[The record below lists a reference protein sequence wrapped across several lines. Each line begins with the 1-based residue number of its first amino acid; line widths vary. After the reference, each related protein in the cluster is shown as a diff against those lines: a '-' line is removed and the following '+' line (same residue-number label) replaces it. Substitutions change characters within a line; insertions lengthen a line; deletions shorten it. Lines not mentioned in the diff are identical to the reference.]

1 VSGRRAR
8 RSEPVPGARR
18 PWRPRWAVAVLVGLL
33 SSAGCLPGARRLRPL
48 PAATAAGLLEEL
60 SARRAAVQSLRAR
73 ARLRAGLAG
82 MWVREAVLI
91 RRPTSVRIDVLSP
104 FGLAL
109 AVGTDGRLLWAYP
122 AGEGTRY
129 EGAATPANLAR
140 FLGAPASVPDVVD
153 ILLGTAPHRTPA
165 GPPLLRATADGEYE
179 LTIPLADGSQRLR
192 FAGDPLRLVGADES
206 HGDGAALHVVFGDFR
221 DGFPRTLELAAAER
235 NARAS
240 VVYEAAE
247 PNAAIDAALF
257 APPPAGR
264 VAPLET
270 VVTRP

>member
-1 VSGRRAR
+1 V
-8 RSEPVPGARR
+8 
-18 PWRPRWAVAVLVGLL
+18 
-33 SSAGCLPGARRLRPL
+33 
-48 PAATAAGLLEEL
+48 
-60 SARRAAVQSLRAR
+60 
-73 ARLRAGLAG
+73 
-82 MWVREAVLI
+82 VREALLV

-109 AVGTDGRLLWAYP
+109 AVGTDGALLWAYP

-153 ILLGTAPHRTPA
+153 ILLGTAPRRTPA
-165 GPPLLRATADGEYE
+165 GPPTLRTTHGEYE
-179 LTIPLADGSQRLR
+179 LTVPLADGSQRLR
-192 FAGDPLRLVGADES
+192 FAGDPLRLVAADET
-206 HGDGAALHVVFGDFR
+206 HKDGAALHVAFGDFR

-240 VVYEAAE
+240 IVYEAAE
-247 PNAAIDAALF
+247 PNAVVDAALF

-264 VAPLET
+264 VAPLDT
-270 VVTRP
+270 ARTRP

>member
-1 VSGRRAR
+1 M
-8 RSEPVPGARR
+8 
-18 PWRPRWAVAVLVGLL
+18 AVLVGLL
-33 SSAGCLPGARRLRPL
+33 PSVGCLPGARRLRPL
-48 PAATAAGLLEEL
+48 PPATAAGLLEEL
-60 SARRAAVQSLRAR
+60 SARRVAVQSLRAR
-73 ARLRAGLAG
+73 ARLRAGIAG
-82 MWVREAVLI
+82 MWVREAILV

-122 AGEGTRY
+122 AGNGTRY
-129 EGAATPANLAR
+129 EGAATPGNLAR

-153 ILLGTAPHRTPA
+153 ILLGTAPRRTPA
-165 GPPLLRATADGEYE
+165 APPTLRTTPDGEYE
-179 LTIPLADGSQRLR
+179 LIVPLADGSQRLR
-192 FAGDPLRLVGADES
+192 FAGDPLRLIGADET
-206 HGDGAALHVVFGDFR
+206 HEGGAALRVAFGDFH
-221 DGFPRTLELAAAER
+221 DGFPRSLELAAAEQ

-247 PNAAIDAALF
+247 PNAAVDAGLF